1 MANCPQLA
9 NRLAADDC
17 VENPGGLGSVMY
29 VLEKKY
35 INTAKFKL
43 EDGSNAYPALEV
55 NGDDGTLKTGAQL
68 YKFECKENGQGMTNT
83 SLGRCKMF
91 RQQLDYVL
99 EAVNAESAK
108 VARALNNLDLAYIV
122 KRAGVWYI
130 IYDPDHKFV
139 YDNGGISF
147 ETGKTP
153 EDDAQVNLSGYL
165 SPTLYPLYTVEEPE
179 AGWDS
184 LVAA

>member
-1 MANCPQLA
+1 MANCPTLGNILA
-9 NRLAADDC
+9 EDNC
-17 VENPGGLGSVMY
+17 VENPGGLGAVMY
-29 VLEKKY
+29 VLEKKF
-35 INTAKFKL
+35 INTAVFKL
-43 EDGSNAYPALEV
+43 TEGSNAYPALEV
-55 NGDDGTLKTGAQL
+55 DGDSGTLKTGAKL

-83 SLGRCKMF
+83 SLGSRKMF
-91 RQQLDYVL
+91 RIQLDYVI

-108 VARALNNLDLAYIV
+108 VARALNNLDLVYII

-130 IYDPDHKFV
+130 VYDPDHKFV

-147 ETGKTP
+147 ETGKNP
-153 EDDAQVNLSGYL
+153 DDEAQVNLSGHL
-165 SPTLYPLYTVEEPE
+165 DPTLYPLYTVEEPA